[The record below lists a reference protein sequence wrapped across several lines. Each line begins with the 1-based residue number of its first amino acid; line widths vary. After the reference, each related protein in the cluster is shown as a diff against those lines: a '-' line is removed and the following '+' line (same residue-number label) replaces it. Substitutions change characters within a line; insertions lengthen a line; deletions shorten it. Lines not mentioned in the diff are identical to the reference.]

1 MVKKIK
7 ITESDLYNIIKQVLL
22 EQEEDENVWNTDPE
36 DFKFRLFKAFDG
48 DSEKF
53 AKYHNKFYDKI
64 VVDGYLDLSN
74 TPITSL
80 PNNIEVDGSLWLR
93 STPIKSLPDNLKVG
107 KDLDLKNTL
116 IESLPDNFIVRGYL
130 DLRHTPI
137 KSLPD
142 NLKVGKDLGIQ
153 FTEIKTLPD
162 SLFVKNKIYIYFTPL
177 NDNDELV
184 KEYMKYYDFDRYRP

>member
-1 MVKKIK
+1 MKKIK

-22 EQEEDENVWNTDPE
+22 EQEEDVWYTDKE
-36 DFKFRLFKAFDG
+36 DFNFRLFKTFDG

-53 AKYHNKFYDKI
+53 AKYHNKFYEKI

-80 PNNIEVDGSLWLR
+80 PNNIEVDSSLWLR
-93 STPIKSLPDNLKVG
+93 STPIKSLPDNLKV
-107 KDLDLKNTL
+107 D
-116 IESLPDNFIVRGYL
+116 
-130 DLRHTPI
+130 
-137 KSLPD
+137 
-142 NLKVGKDLGIQ
+142 KDLGIQ